1 MTVLIL
7 SSLFSGLRADS
18 SPRSHHVQNLPI
30 KLSNYYLT
38 KFDSNLFHYKSFIF
52 LFSKKHRKKK
62 VRQKS
67 SSGSDDESEGKVLPT
82 DKKDAQFE
90 YQIDQFF

>member
-1 MTVLIL
+1 MTC
-7 SSLFSGLRADS
+7 
-18 SPRSHHVQNLPI
+18 
-30 KLSNYYLT
+30 
-38 KFDSNLFHYKSFIF
+38 IF

-67 SSGSDDESEGKVLPT
+67 SSESDDESEGKVLST

-90 YQIDQFF
+90 YLIDQFF